1 MPAHL
6 SKFLARTGHPDSW
19 SLHRWSI
26 EHPDDFWRELASFA
40 SLPQPDAD
48 FNFAEILLRGDG
60 HQQVLLFRNEAG
72 EHTEWTRDE
81 LRQWVATYAA
91 LMLNHGL
98 QLGDRVAAYLPNRPE
113 TIALM
118 LAAASIGAI
127 WSSCSPDFGVQGV
140 IDRFGQ
146 IEPKLLF
153 STARYSFAGKS
164 FELCGRLDEI
174 KMNLKNLKQI
184 ILIEDV
190 EPSEANLVFAQL
202 PHRHPLFILY
212 SSGTT
217 GAPKCI
223 VHSAGGTLLQIVK
236 EHLLHVDLRPNERL
250 FYYTTCG
257 WMMWNWLAVGL
268 ASGATLVLYD
278 GSPMYPDPD
287 VLWRMAAADSINHFG
302 TSAKYLALLEKNGY
316 RPAQHHDLTALRQVI
331 STGSPLAPESFDYV
345 WRDIKPGISVAS
357 ISGGTDIVSCF
368 VLGNPLLPV
377 HRGELQCAGL
387 GMDVQV
393 WNAQGERVWDTPGEL
408 VCTNPFPSMPLGFW
422 NDPDGTRYRAAYF
435 DRFPGIWHHGDWATQ
450 NSSTQGFVIH
460 GRSDNTL
467 NPGGIRIG
475 TAEIYRQ
482 IETIPEIEDSVAV
495 AQEWGGD
502 VRIVLFVK
510 LREHCELTPEL
521 IQRIQSTLRT
531 QASPHHVPKKI
542 LAVSAI
548 PRTVSG
554 KISESAVRDAIHG
567 RSATNLT
574 ALANPECIK
583 EFQARLE
590 LLYA

>member
-1 MPAHL
+1 MPANL
-6 SKFLARTGHPDSW
+6 SKFLAHTGIGDYW

-26 EHPDDFWRELASFA
+26 DHADEFWREFASFS
-40 SLPQPDAD
+40 SLPAPGEA
-48 FNFAEILLRGDG
+48 FNFAEVLLRGEG
-60 HQQVLLFRNEAG
+60 RQPALLFR
-72 EHTEWTRDE
+72 TELGQRIDWSKDE
-81 LRQWVATYAA
+81 LRQSVAGYAA
-91 LMLNHGL
+91 LMRTHGVTA
-98 QLGDRVAAYLPNRPE
+98 GDRVAAYLPNRPE

-118 LAAASIGAI
+118 LAAASLGAI
-127 WSSCSPDFGVQGV
+127 WSSCSPDFGSQGV

-153 STARYSFAGKS
+153 ATASYSFGGKT
-164 FELCGRLDEI
+164 FDLQARLLEI
-174 KMNLKNLKQI
+174 AVAIPSLQAVL
-184 ILIEDV
+184 LIEDIALIV
-190 EPSEANLVFAQL
+190 AELAFTVL
-202 PHRHPLFILY
+202 PDRHPLFILF

-223 VHSAGGTLLQIVK
+223 VHSAGGTLAQIVK
-236 EHLLHVDLRPNERL
+236 EHLLHVDLRPGERL

-278 GSPMYPDPD
+278 GSPMYPDPG
-287 VLWRMAAADSINHFG
+287 VLWRIAEADSIAHFG
-302 TSAKYLALLEKNGY
+302 TSAKYLTMLEKCGY
-316 RPAQHHDLTALRQVI
+316 RPAQHHDLRSLRQVL
-331 STGSPLAPESFDYV
+331 STGSPLMAESFDYV
-345 WRDIKPGISVAS
+345 WRDIKPGISIAS

-368 VLGNPLLPV
+368 ALGNPLLPV

-393 WNAQGERVWDTPGEL
+393 WNADGRRVWDTAGEL
-408 VCTNPFPSMPLGFW
+408 VCLNRFPSMPLGFW
-422 NDPDGTRYRAAYF
+422 NDPEGTKYRAAYF
-435 DRFPGIWHHGDWATQ
+435 ERFPGAWHHGDWASQ
-450 NSSTQGFVIH
+450 SSATQGFTIH

-475 TAEIYRQ
+475 TSEIYRQ
-482 IETIPEIEDSVAV
+482 IETIDEIEESVAV

-510 LREHCELTPEL
+510 LTLSHELTPML
-521 IQRIQSTLRT
+521 IDRIRLTLRT

-542 LAVSAI
+542 LSVSAI

-554 KISESAVRDAIHG
+554 KISESAVREAIHG
-567 RSATNLT
+567 RASSHFT

-583 EFQARLE
+583 EFQARPE
-590 LLYA
+590 LLYD